1 MKRVAVAEG
10 GPLYQYIEFCR
21 NAETLWHKLQSGHWD
36 WLGRKPDGQF
46 VLGKPSRARY
56 GLQVLPL
63 GVVRTDPSAK
73 EGQNGVK
80 VYRWRGLPNSP
91 ASALWFTSR
100 EEART
105 EFDKEVDRLNSTE
118 HSPIL
123 ARVVLMERGQATD
136 ERFIAQTPP
145 PNYQ

>member
-1 MKRVAVAEG
+1 MSES

-46 VLGKPSRARY
+46 VLGRPRRGGSLVGALSLKVKRGDVEEGNR
-56 GLQVLPL
+56 
-63 GVVRTDPSAK
+63 GVRWH
-73 EGQNGVK
+73 QWNGVTNVEPSSEWVADEQAAK
-80 VYRWRGLPNSP
+80 DR
-91 ASALWFTSR
+91 
-100 EEART
+100 
-105 EFDKEVDRLNSTE
+105 FDQLVE
-118 HSPIL
+118 HYENPEQCPVL
-123 ARVVLMERGQATD
+123 ARVWRVENGLVVD